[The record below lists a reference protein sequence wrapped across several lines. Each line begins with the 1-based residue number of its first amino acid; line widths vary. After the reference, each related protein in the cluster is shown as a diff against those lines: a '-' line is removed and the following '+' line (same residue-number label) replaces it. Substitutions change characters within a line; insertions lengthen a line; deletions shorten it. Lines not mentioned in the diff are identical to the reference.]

1 MLTADKITKVAK
13 TTEPRPLRGAPR
25 AHLPRK
31 GNQAAK
37 KLYDEKGGA
46 ELGKIGL
53 SAHDFGT
60 TE

>member
-13 TTEPRPLRGAPR
+13 TTGPRPARPLASE
-25 AHLPRK
+25 K
-31 GNQAAK
+31 ESSS
-37 KLYDEKGGA
+37 DEKGGA

-53 SAHDFGT
+53 SAHEFGT

>member
-13 TTEPRPLRGAPR
+13 TTEPRPLRAPR

-31 GNQAAK
+31 RNQAAK